1 MIMNVKWD
9 YWEGQVMTYS
19 KHHPEFAYTEREGER
34 ERERYI
40 LEIINP
46 PLSLNYLTIT
56 IVYQDMTMHKIA

>member
-9 YWEGQVMTYS
+9 YWEGQSHDIFRTPS
-19 KHHPEFAYTEREGER
+19 RIRLHTQRER

-46 PLSLNYLTIT
+46 PLSLNYLAIT
-56 IVYQDMTMHKIA
+56 IVYQDITMHKIA